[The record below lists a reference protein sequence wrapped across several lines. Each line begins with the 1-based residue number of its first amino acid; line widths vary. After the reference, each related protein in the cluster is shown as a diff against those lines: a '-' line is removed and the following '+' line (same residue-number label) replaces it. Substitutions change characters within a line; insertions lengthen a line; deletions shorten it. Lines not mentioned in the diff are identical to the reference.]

1 MIEAHQYYGPICTLG
16 VECYVFDHDYT
27 GFACCLGADKLR
39 LRTKFLLSLV
49 AVIAGLTCATLF
61 VVQRS
66 AQQRV
71 RREVQEEALNAVL
84 TFRVLQHDHEVTLRR
99 KADLLALMASMRN
112 GDPTSIQDVGEDPW
126 QSDECHLLSLANR
139 EGKIVAL
146 HSTLD
151 EFPVET
157 AQAKLSRTLEHGDKT
172 AWWYSGRRLYQV
184 VIEPFYEG
192 ATSKGT
198 LLGNVVVGR
207 GIDPIELGRVS
218 TSQIALRIGDDIV
231 SSTLNPLRER
241 ELAQHLAPNGSMQ
254 ENVQIDGERFF
265 AQSVDLTTGVQPVSI
280 LVLKSY
286 SAAFEDLQKQNRL
299 LAGLGFAAILVGVAF
314 AFVVSDRFT
323 RPLGHLV
330 EGVHALERDDY
341 EYALEL
347 RGADEVA
354 DVTRAFDRM
363 RKTLKSN
370 ESQKRELEN
379 QLRQAQ
385 KMEAVGRLAGGVAH
399 DFNNLLTVI
408 KGHGDLIL
416 DRLQPG
422 EPLHLSAQQIDKA
435 ADRAASLTRQLLAFS
450 RMQVLQPKVLDLN
463 TLVSEMSGL
472 LKRLIREDIS
482 FSLRAGE
489 SLGRVKADPGQ
500 IEQVIMNLIVNA
512 CDAMPRGGRLTV
524 ETGNVSV
531 DQAFA
536 RARPPMLPG
545 PYVRLVVED
554 TGHGMDAETRL
565 RIFEPFF
572 TTKELGQ
579 GTGLGL
585 ATVYGVVKQSGG
597 CIWVES
603 EPDKGAR
610 FEVYFPL
617 CNEPEERVRPT
628 RSIPASAHR
637 AETVLIVEDEEA
649 VRELAS
655 EFMKSAGYTVLTA
668 SDGQQAIAI
677 VEAGKCIDVLLTDV
691 VMPKMRGPE
700 LAKRLK
706 ALQVEAKIIYMSG
719 YLEYNSGNGE
729 FLEDG
734 FFLQKPFTRETLVR
748 KVNETLAAAPSSPVG
763 NHDIRVPSGSRI

>member
-1 MIEAHQYYGPICTLG
+1 
-16 VECYVFDHDYT
+16 
-27 GFACCLGADKLR
+27 LR

-49 AVIAGLTCATLF
+49 IVITGLTCATLF

-84 TFRVLQHDHEVTLRR
+84 TFRVLQHDHAVTLSR

-112 GDPTSIQDVGEDPW
+112 GDATSIQDVGEDPW
-126 QSDECHLLSLANR
+126 QSDEFHLLLLADR

-146 HSTLD
+146 RSRFD
-151 EFPVET
+151 EFPVAT
-157 AQAKLSRTLEHGDKT
+157 AQATLSRSLQHSDRT
-172 AWWYSGRRLYQV
+172 AWWYSGKRLYQV
-184 VIEPFYEG
+184 VIQPFYDG
-192 ATSKGT
+192 PASKSA
-198 LLGNVVVGR
+198 LLGTVVVGR
-207 GIDPIELGRVS
+207 AIDPAELGRVS
-218 TSQIALRIGDDIV
+218 SSQIALRIGNNIV
-231 SSTLNPLRER
+231 SSTLNPLPER
-241 ELAQHLAPNGSMQ
+241 EVAQRLASDGSTR
-254 ENVQIDGERFF
+254 ENVEIDGERFF
-265 AQSVDLTTGVQPVSI
+265 VQSVDLTTGLQPASI

-286 SAAFEDLQKQNRL
+286 SAAFGDLQKQNRL
-299 LAGLGFAAILVGVAF
+299 LAGLGLAAILVGVAL

-323 RPLGHLV
+323 RPLEHLV
-330 EGVHALERDDY
+330 KGVHALERDDY
-341 EYALEL
+341 GYVLEPS
-347 RGADEVA
+347 GTDEVA

-370 ESQKRELEN
+370 EAQKRELEN

-422 EPLHLSAQQIDKA
+422 EPLHLSAKQIDKA

-463 TLVSEMSGL
+463 ALVSEMSGL

-512 CDAMPRGGRLTV
+512 CDAMPKGGRLTV
-524 ETGNVSV
+524 ETGNVSI
-531 DQAFA
+531 DETFA
-536 RARPPMLPG
+536 KERPPMLPG

-554 TGHGMDAETRL
+554 TGHGMDAETKS

-572 TTKELGQ
+572 TTKELGK

-603 EPDKGAR
+603 EPHQGAR
-610 FEVYFPL
+610 FEVYFPVVT
-617 CNEPEERVRPT
+617 EPEDQRGPEK
-628 RSIPASAHR
+628 ASLASSHH
-637 AETVLIVEDEEA
+637 AETVLIVEDEAA

-677 VEAGKCIDVLLTDV
+677 VEAGKSIDVLLTDV
-691 VMPKMRGPE
+691 VMPRMRGPE
-700 LAKRLK
+700 LAKRVR
-706 ALQVEAKIIYMSG
+706 ALQAETKIIYMSG
-719 YLEYNSGNGE
+719 YLEYNSGDGE

-748 KVNETLAAAPSSPVG
+748 KVNEALAAGVQLTGRRS
-763 NHDIRVPSGSRI
+763 

>member
-1 MIEAHQYYGPICTLG
+1 M
-16 VECYVFDHDYT
+16 
-27 GFACCLGADKLR
+27 K

-49 AVIAGLTCATLF
+49 VVIAGLTLATLL
-61 VVQRS
+61 VVRRS
-66 AQQRV
+66 AQHRV
-71 RREVQEEALNAVL
+71 RSEVQEEALNAVL
-84 TFRVLQHDHEVTLRR
+84 TFRVLQHDHEVTLSR
-99 KADLLALMASMRN
+99 KADLLASMASMRN
-112 GDPTSIQDVGEDPW
+112 GDATAIQDAGEDPW

-146 HSTLD
+146 HTTLD
-151 EFPVET
+151 EFPPAT
-157 AQAKLSRTLEHGDKT
+157 AQVMLSQSLHQGDKA

-184 VIEPFYEG
+184 VIQPFYEG
-192 ATSKGT
+192 VASKSTVLGT
-198 LLGNVVVGR
+198 VVVGR
-207 GIDPIELGRVS
+207 GLDPAELGRVS
-218 TSQIALRIGDDIV
+218 SSQIALRIGDDIV
-231 SSTLNPLRER
+231 SSTLGPFRER
-241 ELAQHLAPNGSMQ
+241 ELTRHIAADRSLQ
-254 ENVQIDGERFF
+254 ENVEIDGELFF
-265 AQSVDLTTGVQPVSI
+265 AQSVDLTTGVRPVRI

-286 SAAFEDLQKQNRL
+286 SAAFADLQKQNRL
-299 LAGLGFAAILVGVAF
+299 LAGLGLTAILVGVALV
-314 AFVVSDRFT
+314 FVVSDRFT
-323 RPLGHLV
+323 RPLRHLV
-330 EGVHALERDDY
+330 NGVHALERGDY
-341 EYALEL
+341 GYALKPS
-347 RGADEVA
+347 GTDEVA

-370 ESQKRELEN
+370 ESQKEELEN

-416 DRLQPG
+416 ERLQPG
-422 EPLHLSAQQIDKA
+422 EPLHFSAQQIDKA

-450 RMQVLQPKVLDLN
+450 RMQVLEPKVLDLN

-500 IEQVIMNLIVNA
+500 IEQVVMNLIVNA
-512 CDAMPRGGRLTV
+512 CDAMPQGGRLAV
-524 ETGNVSV
+524 ETGNVTVSEALAKV
-531 DQAFA
+531 
-536 RARPPMLPG
+536 RPPMLPG

-554 TGHGMDAETRL
+554 SGHGMDAETKS

-572 TTKELGQ
+572 TTKELGK

-585 ATVYGVVKQSGG
+585 ATVYGVVKQSAG

-603 EPDKGAR
+603 EPGKGAR
-610 FEVYFPL
+610 FEVYFPVAY
-617 CNEPEERVRPT
+617 EAEERLLPEKV
-628 RSIPASAHR
+628 IPGSSHR

-655 EFMKSAGYTVLTA
+655 EFVRSAGYTVLTA

-677 VEAGKCIDVLLTDV
+677 VEGGKHIDVLLTDV

-700 LAKRLK
+700 LAMRLR
-706 ALQVEAKIIYMSG
+706 ALQIETKIIYMSG
-719 YLEYNSGNGE
+719 YLEYNTGSGE
-729 FLEDG
+729 FLENA
-734 FFLQKPFTRETLVR
+734 FFLQKPFTRESLVH
-748 KVNETLAAAPSSPVG
+748 KVDEVLAT
-763 NHDIRVPSGSRI
+763 RVQLLS